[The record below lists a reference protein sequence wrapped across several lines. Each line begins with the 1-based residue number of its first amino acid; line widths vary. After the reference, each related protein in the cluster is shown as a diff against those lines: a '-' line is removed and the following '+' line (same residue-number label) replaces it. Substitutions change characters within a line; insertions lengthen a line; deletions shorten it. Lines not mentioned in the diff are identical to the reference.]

1 MMKITIKGKN
11 SSVTD
16 ELIKYAER
24 KISKLEKYSQR
35 IQSATATFVEGAS
48 KKRSKSFAVEVAL
61 QTPGATLRSQ
71 AEKESFHTA
80 LDSVVMKLEEQ
91 LRRTKTK
98 RIDKTRDRAIEQ
110 PEPVEPA
117 AYEEEVLGP
126 VVYVE
131 RFPAKP
137 ISAAEAITNL
147 ELAGREFY
155 LFVNESAT
163 VNCVYKRR
171 DGGYGLLV
179 PEDEIL

>member
-1 MMKITIKGKN
+1 MKITVKGKN
-11 SSVTD
+11 SGVTD

-24 KISKLEKYSQR
+24 KIGKLEKYSQR
-35 IQSATATFVEGAS
+35 IQSATVTFVEGAS
-48 KKRSKSFAVEVAL
+48 KKRSKSFGVEVAL

-71 AEKESFHTA
+71 EEKESFRTA
-80 LDSVVMKLEEQ
+80 VDSVVVKLEEQ
-91 LRRTKTK
+91 LRRVKTK
-98 RIDKTRDRAIEQ
+98 RMDKTRERAAAEAVA
-110 PEPVEPA
+110 VEPPV
-117 AYEEEVLGP
+117 YEEEVIGP

-137 ISAAEAITNL
+137 LSAAEAIANL

-179 PEDEIL
+179 PEDEVL

>member
-1 MMKITIKGKN
+1 MKITVKGKN

-24 KISKLEKYSQR
+24 KIGKLEKYSQR
-35 IQSATATFVEGAS
+35 IQSATVTFTENAS
-48 KKRSKSFAVEVAL
+48 KKRSKAFGVEMAL
-61 QTPGATLRSQ
+61 QSPGQTLRS
-71 AEKESFHTA
+71 EESKDSFRTA
-80 LDSVVMKLEEQ
+80 LDSAIVKLEEQ
-91 LRRTKTK
+91 LRRVKTK
-98 RIDKTRDRAIEQ
+98 RIDKTRDRVIEAVAA
-110 PEPVEPA
+110 VEPA
-117 AYEEEVLGP
+117 AYEEEVVGP

-137 ISAAEAITNL
+137 LSTTEAIASL

-179 PEDEIL
+179 PEDEVL